1 MLHEGTLIQA
11 LVHLLLTGVSVF
23 LVAQVLPGIQARSL
37 GAAIAFAFIAGILH
51 ALAWTVFAPLTLPFK
66 WLTLGIGGFI
76 VNGLVFVI
84 AGRIVG
90 GVRISGC
97 FMAAIAAVCVT
108 FVDHGIY
115 YLLRSQGVL

>member
-1 MLHEGTLIQA
+1 MHHDGTLMQA
-11 LVHLLLTGVSVF
+11 LIHLLLTGVSVF
-23 LVAQVLPGIQARSL
+23 LVAQVLPGVQARSL
-37 GAAIAFAFIAGILH
+37 GSSITFAFVAGILH

-66 WLTLGIGGFI
+66 WLTLGVGGFI
-76 VNGLVFVI
+76 VNGLVFLI

-90 GVRISGC
+90 GIKISGC

-115 YLLRSQGVL
+115 HLLRSQGIL